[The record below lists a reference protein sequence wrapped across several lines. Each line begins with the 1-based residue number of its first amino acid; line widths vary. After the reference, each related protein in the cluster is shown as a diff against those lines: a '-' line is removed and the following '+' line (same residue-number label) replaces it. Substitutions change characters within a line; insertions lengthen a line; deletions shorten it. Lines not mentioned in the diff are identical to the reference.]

1 MLANGVNSESE
12 ENLLL
17 LNFAARLLTAF
28 TNREILLNIAVEH
41 FADFAHSERVG
52 ILTLGPNEETLCFE
66 NVFVGKRV
74 VPAKGEIA
82 LEGSPLADVF
92 FNKNTGVYP
101 LSSATPLPLPTFSVA
116 EQSAKCLCL
125 PMVSSDFR
133 SVGVLTIEVTEEQQ
147 LSFEIMQDLRMLT
160 TVLAISLE
168 HAVLF
173 DQVLKDGLTGVYV
186 RKYGETRLTEELAR
200 IRRYSGSVA
209 VIFFD
214 IDRFKDINDSLG
226 HQVGDQALREIAQAI
241 QVCLRQDIDLVCRYG
256 GDEFIVIVPNATP
269 DETREIA
276 ERIRCECLKR
286 FSCEPFTKV
295 PVGVTGGVAVA
306 DHQTLLSA
314 EELLKRADDMLY
326 RAKRAGRNRIEVW
339 KGD

>member
-1 MLANGVNSESE
+1 
-12 ENLLL
+12 
-17 LNFAARLLTAF
+17 
-28 TNREILLNIAVEH
+28 
-41 FADFAHSERVG
+41 
-52 ILTLGPNEETLCFE
+52 
-66 NVFVGKRV
+66 
-74 VPAKGEIA
+74 
-82 LEGSPLADVF
+82 
-92 FNKNTGVYP
+92 
-101 LSSATPLPLPTFSVA
+101 
-116 EQSAKCLCL
+116 
-125 PMVSSDFR
+125 MVSSDFR
-133 SVGVLTIEVTEEQQ
+133 SVGVVTIEVTEEQQ

-168 HAVLF
+168 HAALF

-200 IRRYSGSVA
+200 IRRYPGSVA

-226 HQVGDQALREIAQAI
+226 HQVGDQALREFAQII

-276 ERIRCECLKR
+276 ERIRRECLKR
-286 FSCEPFTKV
+286 FSLEPFTKV
-295 PVGVTGGVAVA
+295 PVSVTGGVAVS
-306 DHQTLLSA
+306 DHQTPLST

-339 KGD
+339 KSD